1 MSPAD
6 CKVLSFG
13 STSFQSSTN
22 NNNNNAVDSND
33 IQIEQ
38 VKGLTYPLQTFVGPG
53 HAYLDQLNSGK
64 YQIQKLFKATL

>member
-13 STSFQSSTN
+13 STFVHQSN
-22 NNNNNAVDSND
+22 NNGSGDDGD

-38 VKGLTYPLQTFVGPG
+38 VKGLTYPLQTFVGPNHG
-53 HAYLDQLNSGK
+53 YLDELNSGK
-64 YQIQKLFKATL
+64 LLTV